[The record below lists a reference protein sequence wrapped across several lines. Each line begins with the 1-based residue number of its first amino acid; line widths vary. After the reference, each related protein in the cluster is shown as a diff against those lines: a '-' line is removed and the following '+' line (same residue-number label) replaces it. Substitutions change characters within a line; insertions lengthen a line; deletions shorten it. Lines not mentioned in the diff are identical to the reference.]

1 MHYTAQF
8 SKHVLTAISA
18 VKQYIDEHPL
28 EKKDTEDLTS
38 LAGINRNLLQK
49 SFREI
54 YGIKISEYQKQKR
67 MEAAGQML
75 EDGRLS
81 KKQIASRC
89 GYSRFNN
96 FCRPFRK
103 VYKMTPGEWQN
114 RVA

>member
-8 SKHVLTAISA
+8 SKHVLTAIST
-18 VKQYIDEHPL
+18 VKQYIDDHPL
-28 EKKDTEDLTS
+28 EKKDAEDLTAI
-38 LAGINRNLLQK
+38 AGINRNLLQK
-49 SFREI
+49 SFRQI
-54 YGIKISEYQKQKR
+54 YGIKICEYQKQKR
-67 MEAAGQML
+67 MEVAGQML
-75 EDGRLS
+75 EDGRLT

-89 GYSRFNN
+89 GYTRFNN